1 MELGGLYQMTED
13 LRSKYFRIYF
23 VYFIFFLASGP
34 LESITSY
41 FYFTY
46 FSTVEYGIFL
56 TINNII
62 NIVLPTVIA
71 SISYKTNAK
80 LVNSIGVIIASL
92 SGIMIGLY
100 GDKSAFLL
108 IALSSFLFLGRLVFN
123 NSLGNKIC
131 YSIDEGSSSV
141 FFSLR
146 DLYLYGGISLGSLV
160 SGFLISRL
168 GYDRAFIV
176 FSLVMLFSLFFS
188 NRIDISK
195 TNEASDEESR
205 ISIVAII
212 KKLIRNRVVICLSL
226 IYLSSGVY
234 ATAYDFIGSIGLK
247 LGIDVSVLLTFS
259 GVILMI
265 NAISAYFISKRVT
278 EHNRKS
284 LFLIDIFTDFVPA
297 VLFALSNSK
306 PLFMLGLF
314 ISSIKDVFAPITF
327 SYIVSCFNEEEGFMA
342 LALLGSIS
350 SLFSV
355 IFPIIFGY
363 MIENDSQLLFGISA
377 GLILVS
383 VLIAKVLMPDNKD

>member
-1 MELGGLYQMTED
+1 MMMEF
-13 LRSKYFRIYF
+13 RNKYLRIYF

-46 FSTVEYGIFL
+46 FSTFEYGIFL

-71 SISYKTNAK
+71 SISYKVDAK

-92 SGIMIGLY
+92 SGIMIGMF
-100 GDKSAFLL
+100 GGKSAFLL
-108 IALSSFLFLGRLVFN
+108 ITLSLFLFLGRLIFN

-131 YSIDEGSSSV
+131 YSIDEESSSV
-141 FFSLR
+141 FFSVR

-160 SGFLISRL
+160 SSFLIGHF
-168 GYDRAFIV
+168 GYNYAFII
-176 FSLVMLFSLFFS
+176 FSLVMLVSLFFS
-188 NRIDISK
+188 NRVDISK
-195 TNEASDEESR
+195 TNEVSDEDNR
-205 ISIVAII
+205 VSIFAII
-212 KKLIRNRVVICLSL
+212 KKLIRNKAVICLSL
-226 IYLSSGVY
+226 IYLSSSVY

-265 NAISAYFISKRVT
+265 NAVVAYFLSKRVT
-278 EHNRKS
+278 KQNRKS
-284 LFLIDIFTDFVPA
+284 LFLIDIFTDFIPA

-306 PLFMLGLF
+306 LLFMFGLF

-363 MIENDSQLLFGISA
+363 IIENNSQLLFGISA
-377 GLILVS
+377 CLILVS
-383 VLIAKVLMPDNKD
+383 VLIAKILMPENKN